1 MARGTTTHSR
11 MHRIR
16 ELVIGPHSIVPRG
29 AARRAPLRRA
39 AVGRV
44 PDSFIVAYDDATSD
58 PDATTERLAAKYGF
72 AMSYRY
78 RYALKGFAAI
88 LSPAAVAALRCEAGV
103 AYIEEDQYV
112 RDVRAAG

>member
-1 MARGTTTHSR
+1 MARGTITHSLMR
-11 MHRIR
+11 RIR
-16 ELVIGPHSIVPRG
+16 ELAIVRPFSAPRG

-39 AVGRV
+39 VVGRV
-44 PDSFIVAYDDATSD
+44 PDSFIVVYDDDTSD

-72 AMSYRY
+72 VTSYRY
-78 RYALKGFAAI
+78 RYALKGFAAN
-88 LSPAAVAALRCEAGV
+88 LSPAVVAGLRCEAGV